1 MTELAPG
8 ILTQLGPNAI
18 MNLQK
23 MAQAYQQQA
32 AAAGM
37 SLEELARLAQARAN
51 GETDEDIPELVK
63 SFENTEISAN

>member
-1 MTELAPG
+1 
-8 ILTQLGPNAI
+8 

-37 SLEELARLAQARAN
+37 SLEELARLAQARQN

-63 SFENTEISAN
+63 NFENTEISAN